1 MTIFAVFT
9 LTLQKP
15 RMPQIQG
22 VKGALQQRAH
32 SPARFIGT
40 EGLASESEN
49 VTVPYSGSFSAACCR
64 ELQPVVIY
72 REPSTTK
79 EMRYHRFSQRVNN
92 VAIFLSFWMSLPVNS
107 LFTENIVHN

>member
-1 MTIFAVFT
+1 MIFDDSI
-9 LTLQKP
+9 LTLQKS

-32 SPARFIGT
+32 SPSRFIGT

-49 VTVPYSGSFSAACCR
+49 GTVPYSGSFSSACCR

-72 REPSTTK
+72 REPLTTQ
-79 EMRYHRFSQRVNN
+79 EMRHHPAKGGKGKQHGRFFAFRAYHS
-92 VAIFLSFWMSLPVNS
+92 
-107 LFTENIVHN
+107 

>member
-49 VTVPYSGSFSAACCR
+49 VTVPYSGSFSAACR
-64 ELQPVVIY
+64 STADLSAGIVAEI
-72 REPSTTK
+72 PS
-79 EMRYHRFSQRVNN
+79 
-92 VAIFLSFWMSLPVNS
+92 
-107 LFTENIVHN
+107 